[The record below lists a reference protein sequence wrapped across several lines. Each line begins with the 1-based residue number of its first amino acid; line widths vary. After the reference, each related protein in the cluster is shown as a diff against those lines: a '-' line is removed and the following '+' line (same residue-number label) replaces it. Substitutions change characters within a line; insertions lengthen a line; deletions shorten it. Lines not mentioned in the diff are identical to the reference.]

1 MSHEIRVLD
10 EVWIR
15 EKLSHTPFPPDTL
28 YIRGS
33 LPPPGHKLVTIV
45 GSRRCSQYAKQ
56 VVDEICRA
64 LAGHPVSIVSGLA
77 LGIDSHAHE
86 CAIKYGLHTMAVLGC
101 GLDDS
106 VLYPRRHQVLA
117 HHILKCGGALISE
130 YESHC
135 HALAWMFPARNRIMV
150 GLADLVIVAEAR
162 ERSGTLI
169 TSRMATDYNRDLLV
183 VPNSIYSPYSKGSN
197 DLIRQGAYIYTR
209 PQDVCELLGFEYG
222 GELVVQYAPNE
233 LESIVLNAIK
243 GGHTLTQQIIEHC
256 SARLPVSEIVQILL
270 NLEIEN
276 VIKRV
281 DGSYI
286 LLQST

>member
-1 MSHEIRVLD
+1 MSHEIRILD
-10 EVWIR
+10 DKQIQGM
-15 EKLSHTPFPPDTL
+15 LSHTPFPPDTL

-106 VLYPRRHQVLA
+106 VLYPRRHQALA
-117 HHILKCGGALISE
+117 HKILACGGALISE
-130 YESHC
+130 YESHS

-150 GLADLVIVAEAR
+150 GIADLVVVAEAR

-169 TSRMATDYNRDLLV
+169 TARMATDYNRDLLV

-209 PQDVCELLGFEYG
+209 PQDVCELLGFEYEG
-222 GELVVQYAPNE
+222 
-233 LESIVLNAIK
+233 ESIAEYVLNEHERIIINSIK
-243 GGHTLTQQIIEHC
+243 EGHALTQQIIEQC
-256 SARLPVSEIVQILL
+256 SAHLPVSEIIQILL
-270 NLEIEN
+270 SLEIES

-281 DGSYI
+281 DGAYVV
-286 LLQST
+286 LQSK

>member
-1 MSHEIRVLD
+1 MSHEIRILD
-10 EVWIR
+10 DRRIR
-15 EKLSHTPFPPDTL
+15 GTLSHTPFPPETL

-33 LPPPGHKLVTIV
+33 LPPSGHKLVTIV

-64 LAGHPVSIVSGLA
+64 LAGQPVSIVSGLA

-106 VLYPRRHQVLA
+106 VLYPRRHQALA
-117 HHILKCGGALISE
+117 HRILACGGALISE

-150 GLADLVIVAEAR
+150 GIADLVIVAEAR

-169 TSRMATDYNRDLLV
+169 TARMATDYNRDLLV

-209 PQDVCELLGFEYG
+209 PQDVCELLGFEYA
-222 GELVVQYAPNE
+222 GEPATEYVPNE
-233 LESIVLNAIK
+233 HEVVVLDAIK
-243 GGHTLTQQIIEHC
+243 RGHVLTQQIIEAC
-256 SARLPVSEIVQILL
+256 SDRLPVSEIVQILL
-270 NLEIEN
+270 GLEIEK

-281 DGSYI
+281 DGAYV

>member
-1 MSHEIRVLD
+1 MSHEIRILGD
-10 EVWIR
+10 GRILS
-15 EKLSHTPFPPDTL
+15 KLSNTPYPPDTL

-56 VVDEICRA
+56 VVDEICQA
-64 LAGHPVSIVSGLA
+64 LAGQPVSIVSGLA

-101 GLDDS
+101 GLDDD
-106 VLYPRRHQVLA
+106 VLYPRRHQALA
-117 HHILKCGGALISE
+117 HKILACGGALISE

-150 GLADLVIVAEAR
+150 GIADLVIVAEAR

-169 TSRMATDYNRDLLV
+169 TARMATDYNRDLLV

-197 DLIRQGAYIYTR
+197 DLIRQGAYIYMR
-209 PQDVCELLGFEYG
+209 PQDVCELLGFEYAK
-222 GELVVQYAPNE
+222 QAK
-233 LESIVLNAIK
+233 ESYVTNDKEKLILKSIAEGN
-243 GGHTLTQQIIEHC
+243 TLTQEIIEWC
-256 SARLPVSEIVQILL
+256 TDQMPVSEIIQNLL

-276 VIKRV
+276 VIKRT
-281 DGSYI
+281 DGTYI
-286 LLQST
+286 VL